1 MMMTVKQ
8 YVDDRQSSE
17 TTVKRHIK
25 KLNLDLPKNPLNK
38 NQRLI
43 STENQRLL
51 DASIGCQS
59 STPIAAAVEVIE
71 VTPYQRSEEVSMI
84 IAEGELLLLVFIQ
97 FTVGPNF
104 FLLQG
109 LLQ

>member
-1 MMMTVKQ
+1 
-8 YVDDRQSSE
+8 
-17 TTVKRHIK
+17 
-25 KLNLDLPKNPLNK
+25 
-38 NQRLI
+38 
-43 STENQRLL
+43 
-51 DASIGCQS
+51 
-59 STPIAAAVEVIE
+59 
-71 VTPYQRSEEVSMI
+71 MI